1 MLLWWTG
8 SLVTWSTYAIQ
19 PKRSMAIWI
28 SMTLS
33 KQRGQFGLLD
43 WKWLKNVCNDLY
55 ESKRFLGQSWHQ
67 NKFVDVVDSIMDH
80 VPTTN
85 SLKQPVSS
93 FFHGFEMHRCLTSH
107 SMAPERLIPPP
118 AAANTTHRAP
128 HQKISKMRAFGSDAL
143 PGAGSFHTAR
153 QCGIVT
159 FIAPLAIWHWD
170 ICACVLMC
178 LLCPGALACC
188 WLHRPSR
195 V

>member
-1 MLLWWTG
+1 MDIYD
-8 SLVTWSTYAIQ
+8 SVKAAWSVWIAWLEMTEKCLQ
-19 PKRSMAIWI
+19 WSIWI
-28 SMTLS
+28 YMISRSKLTS
-33 KQRGQFGLLD
+33 KQVRG
-43 WKWLKNVCNDLY
+43 CC
-55 ESKRFLGQSWHQ
+55 RFNHGSC
-67 NKFVDVVDSIMDH
+67 
-80 VPTTN
+80 TN
-85 SLKQPVSS
+85 NKQPQTTCFVL
-93 FFHGFEMHRCLTSH
+93 FHGFEMHRCLTSH

-159 FIAPLAIWHWD
+159 FIAPLAMWHWD

-178 LLCPGALACC
+178 LVCPGALACC

-195 V
+195 I